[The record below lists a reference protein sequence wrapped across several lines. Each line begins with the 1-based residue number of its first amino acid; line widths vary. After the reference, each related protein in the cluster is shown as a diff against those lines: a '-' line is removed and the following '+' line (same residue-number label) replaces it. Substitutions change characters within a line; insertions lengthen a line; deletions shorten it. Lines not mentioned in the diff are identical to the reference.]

1 MRHRPAF
8 TLIEL
13 LVVISIIALLIG
25 ILLPALGAARLAAR
39 GAACL
44 SNERQIGI
52 ALAVYENDY
61 QGDVPLGYMGTNLNF
76 SYAMYA
82 TFADQ
87 RAGLGSLWGGVPE
100 VRTPGMWA
108 CPALEGPG
116 FLQAQVE
123 NSSFPP
129 PETGDG
135 AANDTASTYM
145 TRPYR
150 VQNSYPFWRLDK
162 FAPPAD
168 TAAPANVERDRID
181 SQVAVVTDNFDGND
195 MVDQRHQ
202 SGINALYGDGSA
214 GFLNRSQELKADP
227 AKVASGEPTTGSLD
241 DLFALRIGDPA
252 NPTPGDRGYLT
263 YSAWPLLD
271 R

>member
-1 MRHRPAF
+1 MQHRPAF

-44 SNERQIGI
+44 SNERQVGI

-61 QGDVPLGYMGTNLNF
+61 KGDIPLGYMGTNLNF

-87 RAGLGSLWGGVPE
+87 RAGLGALWEAVPE
-100 VRTPGMWA
+100 VQSPGMWV
-108 CPALEGPG
+108 CPAMEGPG
-116 FLQAQVE
+116 FLQSQVE

-135 AANDTASTYM
+135 AANDTATTYM

-150 VQNSYPFWRLDK
+150 VQNSYPYYRLDK
-162 FAPPAD
+162 FAGPAD

-181 SQVAVVTDNFDGND
+181 SQVAVLLDNFDGPD
-195 MVDQRHQ
+195 MIDQRHQ
-202 SGINALYGDGSA
+202 NGVNTLYGDGSA
-214 GFLNRSQELKADP
+214 GFVNRSQELTADP
-227 AKVASGEPTTGSLD
+227 NQVSAGNPTTGSLD
-241 DLFALRIGDPA
+241 ELFAARFTDPSGP
-252 NPTPGDRGYLT
+252 NPGERGYFT
-263 YSAWPLLD
+263 FQAWPLMD